1 MKKHK
6 SSAFRLIHQKNQITQ
21 SQFSEIH
28 LTKQAIYQ
36 RLLAAIGFQNNP
48 RLSALLPAPQSL
60 ARGRK
65 GHRRHP
71 SLCHGTQPP
80 LPLSTLVHHP
90 HLQPQGNEWLQNAAN
105 LKLQKR
111 HPKWF
116 SLCVDLRGHQFLVP
130 IQQRGPSSSAVR
142 WEYVTSSG

>member
-1 MKKHK
+1 MKKHNK
-6 SSAFRLIHQKNQITQ
+6 SSSVISAFRLIHQNNQIAQ
-21 SQFSEIH
+21 SQSSEIH

-48 RLSALLPAPQSL
+48 SLSALLPAPQSL

-65 GHRRHP
+65 GHQRHP

-90 HLQPQGNEWLQNAAN
+90 SPAAG
-105 LKLQKR
+105 KR
-111 HPKWF
+111 MVTKRSKPKA
-116 SLCVDLRGHQFLVP
+116 SEKASTM
-130 IQQRGPSSSAVR
+130 IQSMH
-142 WEYVTSSG
+142 